1 VGWAKRGNL
10 GLVSYF
16 KLSNKSQQKEIG
28 MYEVFDSFLSKETW
42 HTRHDF
48 DEIRFF
54 LCLKKVVEKPEFD
67 PDKMGEYLQEMAGV
81 SLEDEESS
89 VKLAIKHYVA
99 EAWAV
104 KDYLTAIQ
112 L

>member
-1 VGWAKRGNL
+1 
-10 GLVSYF
+10 
-16 KLSNKSQQKEIG
+16 
-28 MYEVFDSFLSKETW
+28 MYEVFDTFLGKETW

-54 LCLKKVVEKPEFD
+54 RCLKEIVKKPAFD
-67 PDKMGEYLQEMAGV
+67 PDKMGEYLQEKAGV
-81 SLEDEESS
+81 AQEDEESPIN
-89 VKLAIKHYVA
+89 LAIKHYVA